1 MTPQKAL
8 GASLPLIVLLGILTA
23 TDALSIDMYLPAFSA
38 IQGRF
43 GADAAALQ
51 FSLSL
56 FLIGLAVG
64 QAVYGP
70 VIDRFGRRVPLLVGI
85 GIFTIASV
93 LIAAAPD
100 TETFLIG
107 RFVQGLGGA
116 AGLVIPRAIVAD
128 LFEERQA
135 AKVFSMLMQVMAV
148 GPIIAPLLGGFFVS
162 YGHWT
167 AIFWTLAG
175 VGLLSGLAVIR
186 MVPESLPPSQRQKL
200 GMGASLG
207 AYVALFGHRRF
218 MALTLSGSFVIAGL
232 FSYISGAAFVFTDY
246 FALSPAV
253 FSYIFAAIAASM
265 IICGQLNVFLLG
277 RVSES
282 RLLSLG
288 LSLHMAATASLLIV
302 LMLGLTSFWLVT
314 GLILLSVATLS
325 LILGNVT
332 SLIMSAVPG
341 ESGVS
346 SALFGVIQYAFG
358 GLAGVL
364 MGLLHDQTIRP
375 LAIMMAACALLAL
388 ICWRFARDVQAVE
401 GKKAAI

>member
-1 MTPQKAL
+1 MTSRKAL

-23 TDALSIDMYLPAFSA
+23 IDALSIDMYLPAFSI
-38 IQGRF
+38 IQAQF
-43 GADAAALQ
+43 EVDAAALQ
-51 FSLSL
+51 FSLSV

-70 VIDRFGRRVPLLVGI
+70 VIDRFGRRWPLLI
-85 GIFTIASV
+85 GIAIFTAASV
-93 LIAAAPD
+93 LIAASSD
-100 TETFLIG
+100 METFLVG
-107 RFVQGLGGA
+107 RFIQGLGGA

-135 AKVFSMLMQVMAV
+135 AKVFSMLMQVMAI
-148 GPIIAPLLGGFFVS
+148 GPIVAPLLGGFFVS
-162 YGHWT
+162 HGHWT

-186 MVPESLPPSQRQKL
+186 MVPESLPPSKRQKL
-200 GMGASLG
+200 GLGASLG
-207 AYVALFGHRRF
+207 GYVRLFGHRRF

-253 FSYIFAAIAASM
+253 FSYIFAGIAASM
-265 IICGQLNVFLLG
+265 ILCGQLNVFLLG
-277 RVSES
+277 RFSES
-282 RLLSLG
+282 RLLTLG
-288 LSLHMAATASLLIV
+288 LGLHMAATATLLGV
-302 LMLGLTSFWLVT
+302 LMMGMTSFWLVT
-314 GLILLSVATLS
+314 VLIMLSIASLS

-346 SALFGVIQYAFG
+346 SALFGVMQYAFG

-364 MGLLHDQTIRP
+364 TGLLHDQTVRP
-375 LAIMMAACALLAL
+375 LAIMMAGCALLAL
-388 ICWRFARDVQAVE
+388 ICWAFAGGRPLRPSR
-401 GKKAAI
+401 

>member
-1 MTPQKAL
+1 MTSKKAL

-23 TDALSIDMYLPAFSA
+23 IDALSIDMYLPAFA
-38 IQGRF
+38 IIQADYGV
-43 GADAAALQ
+43 DAAALQ
-51 FSLSL
+51 FSLSV

-70 VIDRFGRRVPLLVGI
+70 IIDRFGRRLPLLIGI
-85 GIFTIASV
+85 GVFTGASV
-93 LIAAAPD
+93 LIAAAPNM
-100 TETFLIG
+100 ESFLIG

-128 LFEERQA
+128 LFDERQA

-148 GPIIAPLLGGFFVS
+148 GPIVAPLLGGFFVS
-162 YGHWT
+162 HGHWT

-175 VGLLSGLAVIR
+175 VGLLSGLAVLR
-186 MVPESLPPSQRQKL
+186 MAPESLPPEQRQRSGL
-200 GMGASLG
+200 VASLG
-207 AYVALFGHRRF
+207 AYVRLFGHRRF

-232 FSYISGAAFVFTDY
+232 FSYISGSAFVFTEY
-246 FALSPAV
+246 FALSPAT

-265 IICGQLNVFLLG
+265 IIFGQLNVFLLG
-277 RVSES
+277 RFSES
-282 RLLSLG
+282 QILTAGLG
-288 LSLHMAATASLLIV
+288 LHMAATAALLLALAV
-302 LMLGLTSFWLVT
+302 GVTSFWLVT
-314 GLILLSVATLS
+314 ALILLSVATLS

-346 SALFGVIQYAFG
+346 SALFGVMQYMFG

-364 MGLLHDQTIRP
+364 TGLLHDQTVRP
-375 LAIMMAACALLAL
+375 LALMMAGCALMAV
-388 ICWRFARDVQAVE
+388 ICWMFARSHSAPGREEE
-401 GKKAAI
+401 GA

>member
-1 MTPQKAL
+1 MTTRKAL

-23 TDALSIDMYLPAFSA
+23 VDALSIDMYLPAFSA
-38 IQGRF
+38 IQTQF
-43 GADAAALQ
+43 GTDAAALQ
-51 FSLSL
+51 FSLSV

-70 VIDRFGRRVPLLVGI
+70 LIDRFGRRTPLLVGI
-85 GIFTIASV
+85 AIFTGASV

-100 TETFLIG
+100 MESFLLG

-135 AKVFSMLMQVMAV
+135 AKVFSMLMQVMAI

-162 YGHWT
+162 HGHWA

-186 MVPESLPPSQRQKL
+186 MVPESLPPSQRQQL
-200 GMGASLG
+200 GLAASLG
-207 AYVALFGHRRF
+207 AYVRLFGHRRF

-253 FSYIFAAIAASM
+253 FSYIFAAIAVSM

-277 RVSES
+277 RFSES
-282 RLLSLG
+282 RLLVTGLG
-288 LSLHMAATASLLIV
+288 LHMVATATLLSV
-302 LMLGLTSFWLVT
+302 LILGLTSFWLVT
-314 GLILLSVATLS
+314 MLILLSIASLS

-346 SALFGVIQYAFG
+346 SALFGVVQYVFG
-358 GLAGVL
+358 GLAGLL
-364 MGLLHDQTIRP
+364 MGLLHDQTVRP
-375 LAIMMAACALLAL
+375 LAIMMAGCALLAL
-388 ICWRFARDVQAVE
+388 LCWGFARPNSFRGVGASD
-401 GKKAAI
+401 